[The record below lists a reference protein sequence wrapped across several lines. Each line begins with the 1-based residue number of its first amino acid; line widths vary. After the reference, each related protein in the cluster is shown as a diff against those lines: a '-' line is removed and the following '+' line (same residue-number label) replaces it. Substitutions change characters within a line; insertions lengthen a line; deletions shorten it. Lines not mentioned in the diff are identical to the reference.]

1 MKKPATILLVE
12 DEKSMLDGMCDLL
25 TIVDIGYEVR
35 ILTAENGKAGLEVV
49 GQQIPDLIVS
59 DIMMPYMDGLEFLRH
74 LRQNPAWVHIPL
86 IFLTARNDRR
96 AVHAGTAQGAQLYI
110 TKPFN
115 SGELLELIKTQLDRT
130 FQLRRSHQENV
141 DKLKKDLLQLLN
153 HEFRTPLTYVTAY
166 YEMLTYSISQLQEAQ
181 DFDEYLRG
189 IQVGSQRL
197 ARLVES
203 LIEVMELRTGEMA
216 SHFAKQAQP
225 IANFDLV
232 LQESIQANRDQA
244 EQYGVQ
250 IHYDDSVSFP
260 LVLGMREKL
269 LTVLNALLDNA
280 IKFTHHHKR
289 SNVYVLAYTTDSELY
304 IAVQD
309 EGIGFPLQ
317 IRNRLFDLFFQY
329 KRQIFEQQGAGV
341 GLTIAKG
348 IAELHGGRI
357 DVDSQKG
364 VGSTFSLVLP
374 IYDQASQQ
382 PLSAVQR
389 WPQAT
394 VLIVED
400 EPHLLEGLKDILELS
415 IDSYELTVLT
425 AANGRLGLEVLAEF
439 HPHLIISDIMMP
451 EMDGLEFL
459 QVVRKNPAWVQI
471 PFIFLTA
478 KGEESDIHHGRR
490 SGAEEYI
497 TKPYDTNELID
508 LVLKQLDRN
517 FQMQNLQTQDFELL
531 KRSLLNLI
539 TPEFRMPL
547 ADVTRHS
554 EALALGIENIQTEDD
569 LKESLRGIQASSL
582 GLTQLVEDIITLA
595 ELTTGEA
602 ATVYQLQAHV
612 INDIGYIVEEAVKQ
626 VRTLSGGGAYHIHPV
641 QIPPGLP
648 PVFGVRTILQESVQ
662 RLLEVGERLQP
673 SREGR
678 QAHVVLTADAAEVH
692 IAVWF
697 DVWLS
702 PEGVA
707 EVERLFAAD
716 KPAEFD
722 PTPYDP
728 GLRIV
733 EGSVGL
739 HNGRLSLHSTPQ
751 AGTTYTIHLPIY
763 RPPAP

>member
-12 DEKSMLDGMCDLL
+12 DEKPMLEGMCDLL
-25 TIVDIGYEVR
+25 SIVDIGYDLR
-35 ILTAENGKAGLEVV
+35 ILTADNGKRGLEVV
-49 GQQIPDLIVS
+49 SKEIPDLIVS
-59 DIMMPYMDGLEFLRH
+59 DIMMPQMDGLEFLRH
-74 LRQNPAWVHIPL
+74 LRQNPNWVQIPL

-96 AVHAGTAQGAQLYI
+96 AIHAGTAQGAQLYI

-115 SGELLELIKTQLDRT
+115 SGELLELIKTQLDRA
-130 FQLRRSHQENV
+130 FQLRASHQQNV

-166 YEMLTYSISQLQEAQ
+166 YEMLTYSVSQLQETH

-197 ARLVES
+197 TRLVES
-203 LIEVMELRTGEMA
+203 LIQVMELRTGEMA
-216 SHFAKQAQP
+216 YQFAEQAKP
-225 IANFDLV
+225 IADFNHLV
-232 LQESIQANRDQA
+232 QEAIQANRDQA

-250 IHYDDSVSFP
+250 IHYDDSVRFP
-260 LVLGMREKL
+260 PVLGIRDKL
-269 LTVLNALLDNA
+269 LTMLNALLDNA
-280 IKFTHHHKR
+280 IKFTHHHKK
-289 SNVYVLAYTTDSELY
+289 SNIYILTYTTDNELHVA
-304 IAVQD
+304 IQD

-317 IRNRLFDLFFQY
+317 IKNRLFDLFFQY
-329 KRQIFEQQGAGV
+329 KRPIFEQQGAGV

-374 IYDQASQQ
+374 IYDEQSQK
-382 PLSAVQR
+382 PLPTTPKQ
-389 WPQAT
+389 PQAT

-415 IDSYELTVLT
+415 IETYELTVLT
-425 AANGRLGLEVLAEF
+425 AANGRLGLEILSEY

-459 QVVRKNPAWVQI
+459 QVVRQNPAWVQI

-517 FQMQNLQTQDFELL
+517 FQMQNLQTQDFDML

-539 TPEFRMPL
+539 TPEFRLPL

-554 EALALGIENIQTEDD
+554 EALALGIEKIETEGE

-602 ATVYQLQAHV
+602 AQIYQLQAQA
-612 INDIGYIVEEAVKQ
+612 INDVGYVVEEAIKQ
-626 VRTLSGGGAYHIHPV
+626 VRTLTGGEQHIHLAD
-641 QIPPGLP
+641 IPPHLP
-648 PVFGVRTILQESVQ
+648 PVFGVSTILLESVQ
-662 RLLEVGERLQP
+662 RLVEAGERLQANAP
-673 SREGR
+673 
-678 QAHVVLTADAAEVH
+678 HVQTYVTVYADAVEVH
-692 IAVWF
+692 IAVRF
-697 DVWLS
+697 DTPL
-702 PEGVA
+702 PEA
-707 EVERLFAAD
+707 TACDVEALFASD
-716 KPAEFD
+716 KPSTFD
-722 PTPYDP
+722 ATSYDP

-739 HNGRLSLHSTPQ
+739 HNGRLSLDNNPET
-751 AGTTYTIHLPIY
+751 GVTYTIHLPVC
-763 RPPAP
+763 RPPTP

>member
-12 DEKSMLDGMCDLL
+12 DEKSMLEGMCDLL
-25 TIVDIGYEVR
+25 SIVDIGYDLR
-35 ILTAENGKAGLEVV
+35 ILTADNGKRGLEVV
-49 GQQIPDLIVS
+49 SQDMPDLIVS
-59 DIMMPYMDGLEFLRH
+59 DIMMPQMDGLEFLRH
-74 LRQNPAWVHIPL
+74 LRQNPNWVQIPL

-96 AVHAGTAQGAQLYI
+96 AIHTGTAQGAQLYI

-130 FQLRRSHQENV
+130 FQLRASHQQNV

-166 YEMLTYSISQLQEAQ
+166 YEMLTYSVSQLQETH

-197 ARLVES
+197 TRLVES
-203 LIEVMELRTGEMA
+203 LIQVMELRTGEMA
-216 SHFAKQAQP
+216 HRFAEQSKP
-225 IANFDLV
+225 IADFDYLV
-232 LQESIQANRDQA
+232 QEVIQANRDQA

-250 IHYDDSVSFP
+250 IHYDDSVKFP
-260 LVLGMREKL
+260 LVLGIRDKL
-269 LTVLNALLDNA
+269 VMVLNALLDNA
-280 IKFTHHHKR
+280 IKFTHHHKT
-289 SNVYVLAYTTDSELY
+289 SNVYVLTYTTDTELHVA
-304 IAVQD
+304 IQD

-317 IRNRLFDLFFQY
+317 IKNRLFDLFFQY
-329 KRQIFEQQGAGV
+329 KRPIFEQQGAGV

-374 IYDQASQQ
+374 IYDERSKK
-382 PLSAVQR
+382 PLPGVQR
-389 WPQAT
+389 QPQAT
-394 VLIVED
+394 VLVVED

-415 IDSYELTVLT
+415 IDTYELTVLT
-425 AANGRLGLEVLAEF
+425 AANGRLGLEVLSEY

-451 EMDGLEFL
+451 ELDGLEFL
-459 QVVRKNPAWVQI
+459 QVVRQNPTWVQI

-517 FQMQNLQTQDFELL
+517 FQMQNLQTQDFDML

-547 ADVTRHS
+547 ADVTRYS
-554 EALALGIENIQTEDD
+554 EELALGIEKVETEGE

-602 ATVYQLQAHV
+602 ATIYQLQAQA
-612 INDIGYIVEEAVKQ
+612 INDVGYIVEEAIKQ
-626 VRTLSGGGAYHIHPV
+626 VRTLAGNEQQIHLAEL
-641 QIPPGLP
+641 PPHLP
-648 PVFGVRTILQESVQ
+648 PVFGVSTILLESVQ
-662 RLLEVGERLQP
+662 RLIEAGERLQ
-673 SREGR
+673 GDALHA
-678 QAHVVLTADAAEVH
+678 QAYVKVSADTAEVH
-692 IAVWF
+692 IAVRF
-697 DVWLS
+697 DTPLTES
-702 PEGVA
+702 TA
-707 EVERLFAAD
+707 REVEVLFAPD
-716 KPAEFD
+716 KPQTFD
-722 PTPYDP
+722 ASSYDP

-739 HNGRLSLHSTPQ
+739 HNGRLSLHNNPQ
-751 AGTTYTIHLPIY
+751 TGVTYTIHLPVH
-763 RPPAP
+763 RPLAP

>member
-1 MKKPATILLVE
+1 
-12 DEKSMLDGMCDLL
+12 MLDGMYDLL
-25 TIVDIGYEVR
+25 TIVDIGYDLR
-35 ILTAENGKAGLEVV
+35 ILTADNGKAGLNVV
-49 GQQIPDLIVS
+49 SQEIPDLIVS
-59 DIMMPYMDGLEFLRH
+59 DIMMPLMDGLEFLRQ
-74 LRQNPAWVHIPL
+74 LRQNPAWIHIPL

-96 AVHAGTAQGAQLYI
+96 AIHTGTAQGAQLYI

-115 SGELLELIKTQLDRT
+115 SGELLELIKTQLDRA
-130 FQLRRSHQENV
+130 FQLRASHQHNV

-203 LIEVMELRTGEMA
+203 LIQVMELRTGEMA
-216 SHFAKQAQP
+216 SQFIQQAEP
-225 IANFDLV
+225 IADFAHL
-232 LQESIQANRDQA
+232 LQEAIQANREQA
-244 EQYGVQ
+244 DQYGVQ

-260 LVLGMREKL
+260 LVLGMRAKL
-269 LTVLNALLDNA
+269 LAVLNALLDNA
-280 IKFTHHHKR
+280 IKFTHHHKT
-289 SNVYVLAYTTDSELY
+289 SNVYVLVYTTDTELHVA
-304 IAVQD
+304 IQD

-329 KRQIFEQQGAGV
+329 KRPIFEQQGAGV

-374 IYDQASQQ
+374 IYDKATQKQF
-382 PLSAVQR
+382 PTVQR
-389 WPQAT
+389 LPQAT

-415 IDSYELTVLT
+415 IDMYELTVLT
-425 AANGRLGLEVLAEF
+425 AANGRLGLEVLSDY

-459 QVVRKNPAWVQI
+459 QMVRKNSAWVQI

-554 EALALGIENIQTEDD
+554 EALALGIENIQTEDE

-602 ATVYQLQAHV
+602 ATIYKLQANV
-612 INDIGYIVEEAVKQ
+612 LNDIGYIVEEALKQ
-626 VRTLSGGGAYHIHPV
+626 VRTLTGATSYQLHSPV
-641 QIPPGLP
+641 IPPNLP
-648 PVFGVRTILQESVQ
+648 PVFGVSTILLESVQ
-662 RLLEVGERLQP
+662 RLIEAGERLLVDQP
-673 SREGR
+673 NLEVFVTL
-678 QAHVVLTADAAEVH
+678 AADDAEVH
-692 IAVWF
+692 IAVRF
-697 DVWLS
+697 TTPL
-702 PEGVA
+702 PEAAAREIGQ
-707 EVERLFAAD
+707 LFAAD
-716 KPAEFD
+716 KPATFD

-733 EGSVGL
+733 AGSVEL
-739 HNGRLSLHSTPQ
+739 HNGRLSIHNTPQ
-751 AGTTYTIHLPIY
+751 TGVTYTIHLPIY
-763 RPPAP
+763 RPPTP